1 MTMVA
6 MGSRPTLER
15 RAEILLSNTEASAYL
30 LALAKHNAQV
40 YVSRCEPA
48 AILLTGSAA
57 EGSADCYS
65 DIDMLLYYEHAL
77 PSTQQ
82 LEAVRNEIGAEGFT
96 ESYARV
102 EGGACSENYRVRGVE
117 CQVGHRV
124 IADVEERSFALLDG
138 REPGSLQQKA
148 LMGILYGVP
157 LHGDDLIWAWQARI
171 GNFSDRM
178 ARGMVELYLKQI
190 FPLWYV
196 ADALARR
203 DATAWVHQTIAE
215 TALNLVGIVAGV
227 NRRYYVPFQFK
238 RARRF
243 LETMQIAPDN
253 LADRLDRLFMVEPTS
268 AIAHIKELVQETI
281 ALVNQH
287 MPDVDTSVL
296 RYQPGERQRPWSAEP
311 LMEDE

>member
-1 MTMVA
+1 
-6 MGSRPTLER
+6 
-15 RAEILLSNTEASAYL
+15 LLNNKEASAYL
-30 LALAKHNAQV
+30 LALAKQNAQV
-40 YVSRCEPA
+40 YVSRCEPV

-65 DIDMLLYYEHAL
+65 DIDMLLYYEHTL

-82 LEAVRNEIGAEGFT
+82 LEAVRNEIGAQGFT

-102 EGGACSENYRVRGVE
+102 EGGACSENYRVHGVE

-124 IADVEERSFALLDG
+124 IADVEHRSFVLLDG

-148 LMGILYGVP
+148 LMGMLYGIP
-157 LHGDDLIWAWQARI
+157 LYGENLIRAWQARI
-171 GNFSDRM
+171 GNFSDGM
-178 ARGMVELYLKQI
+178 ARGMVELYLRQI

-203 DATAWVHQTIAE
+203 DATAWVHQTIAD

-238 RARRF
+238 RARQF

-253 LADRLDRLFMVEPTS
+253 LADRLDRLFVVEPTS
-268 AIAHIKELVQETI
+268 AIAQIEELVQETI
-281 ALVNQH
+281 ALVNQN
-287 MPDVDTSVL
+287 MPDVDTSIV
-296 RYQPGERQRPWSAEP
+296 RHQPGERQRPWRAE
-311 LMEDE
+311 LLRKEN

>member
-1 MTMVA
+1 MET
-6 MGSRPTLER
+6 
-15 RAEILLSNTEASAYL
+15 LLSNEEASAYL

-48 AILLTGSAA
+48 AILLTGSVA
-57 EGSADCYS
+57 EGLADCYS
-65 DIDMLLYYEHAL
+65 DIDMLVYYEHAL
-77 PSTQQ
+77 PSAQE
-82 LEAVRNEIGAEGFT
+82 LEAVRNEIGAEGFI
-96 ESYARV
+96 ESYSRV

-124 IADVEERSFALLDG
+124 VADLEQRSLALLDG
-138 REPGSLQQKA
+138 REPGSLQHKA

-157 LHGDDLIWAWQARI
+157 LHGDDLIRDWQARI
-171 GNFSDRM
+171 GHFSDRM

-215 TALNLVGIVAGV
+215 TALNLVGIVAGI

-243 LETMQIAPDN
+243 LGALQIAPDN
-253 LADRLDRLFMVEPTS
+253 LADRLDGLFVADTAS
-268 AIAHIKELVQETI
+268 AIAQIEELVQDTI
-281 ALVNQH
+281 ALVNRY
-287 MPDVDTSVL
+287 MPDVDTSIV
-296 RYQPGERQRPWSAEP
+296 RHQPGDRQRPWRAEP
-311 LMEDE
+311 PREEN